1 MEIQPLICKKKKTIR
16 KLILCYVPSSI
27 IRLHTLMFDTVH
39 VHFSSIDYNAHESL
53 FVNGM
58 W

>member
-1 MEIQPLICKKKKTIR
+1 MEIQPLICKKKTIR

-27 IRLHTLMFDTVH
+27 IRLHTLMYDTVH